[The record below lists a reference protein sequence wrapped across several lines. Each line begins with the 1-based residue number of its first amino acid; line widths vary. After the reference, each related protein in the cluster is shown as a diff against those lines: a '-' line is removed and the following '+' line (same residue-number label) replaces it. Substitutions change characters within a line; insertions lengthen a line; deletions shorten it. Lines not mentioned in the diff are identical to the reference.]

1 MSAPTPLSPSAPT
14 PLSPSAPKPSR
25 RFAYR
30 PPDAARTT
38 FLFDLDETF
47 VHSQP
52 LRTANLEMP
61 TRASNYRFDNEGQC
75 AMLQRFPSHSTV
87 SVFFSAA
94 RKSTRLIH
102 YRPYVIPFLRFCF
115 EHFNVGFW
123 STGSNVYVRH
133 ITLQLLRMTGHQPA
147 DLVCAWARKP
157 FDASDA
163 VSDAT
168 PPPHKFVDVL
178 TGVSVRPATRA
189 MRSQGYHKDLQT
201 VFARFPTLDRSRV
214 VLVDNLPTHLVRNA
228 PTNVLWIPPYTYL
241 NTHDTVLHALGLR
254 LVALRTQRC
263 DGATTAA
270 TSTSVRRRSSSS
282 LDSAPSVANKRP
294 PVANRPVFHVDAN
307 DLRDIIATVSP
318 THNHELHASG
328 SVRQAHVRAYTR
340 KWRRGDKVYAP
351 YQGLYVRATVQKVP
365 RNQDTVE
372 LRKAGTRKQARPT
385 FHVSAREVVGVR
397 DAAAYE

>member
-1 MSAPTPLSPSAPT
+1 MIISTLRWVMSAPP

-52 LRTANLEMP
+52 LRTATVEMP
-61 TRASNYRFDNEGQC
+61 TRAQNYRFGYEGPR
-75 AMLQRFPSHSTV
+75 AMPQRFPPHSTV
-87 SVFFSAA
+87 SVFTSAA
-94 RKSTRLIH
+94 NNSVRLIH

-123 STGSNVYVRH
+123 STGGNVYVRH

-147 DLVCAWARKP
+147 DLVCAWARKS
-157 FDASDA
+157 FDPSDA

-178 TGVSVRPATRA
+178 TGVSVRPPVRA
-189 MRSQGYHKDLQT
+189 MRSQRHHKDLQT

-214 VLVDNLPTHLVRNA
+214 VLVDNLPMHLVRNA

-263 DGATTAA
+263 GGATTAEVCP
-270 TSTSVRRRSSSS
+270 SVRRRSSSS
-282 LDSAPSVANKRP
+282 SSSAPNKRP
-294 PVANRPVFHVDAN
+294 PVTNRPAFHVDAN
-307 DLRDIIATVSP
+307 DLRDIATVSP
-318 THNHELHASG
+318 THSHELHASG
-328 SVRQAHVRAYTR
+328 SVRQAHARAYTR
-340 KWRRGDKVYAP
+340 KWRRGDKVIAP

-385 FHVSAREVVGVR
+385 FHVSAREVVGAR